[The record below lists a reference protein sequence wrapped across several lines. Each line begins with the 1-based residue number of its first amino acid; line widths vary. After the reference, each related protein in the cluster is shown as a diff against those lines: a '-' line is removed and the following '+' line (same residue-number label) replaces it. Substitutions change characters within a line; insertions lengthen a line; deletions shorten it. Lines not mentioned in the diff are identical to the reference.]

1 MRIVKGFLIVVAGF
15 FTLITLI
22 SLLIPST
29 VVTVKSVSVHAS
41 QEKIV
46 AAIKDLEEWKKWHP
60 VFQQENNNIMISQP
74 SEGVNAKA
82 TWLQNGKTN
91 DITITNVS
99 PQGIQFNVNRQGENP
114 VETSLTALPVQEPNT
129 LQVEWKAVTR
139 LKWYPWEKFGGIFV
153 SEMTGPGYEQA
164 LNSLKKFI
172 ENNQ

>member
-41 QEKIV
+41 QEKIL
-46 AAIKDLEEWKKWHP
+46 AAIKDLKQWKSWHP
-60 VFQQENNNIMISQP
+60 VFQQHVNDLSITEP
-74 SEGVNAKA
+74 SNAVNAKA
-82 TWLQNGKTN
+82 SWLQNGKPT
-91 DITITNVS
+91 DITITGTS
-99 PQGIQFNVNRQGENP
+99 EQGIRFNVNQKDERP
-114 VETSLTALPVQEPNT
+114 VSTFLSVLPMQEPNT
-129 LQVEWKAVTR
+129 FQVEWRAVTR
-139 LKWYPWEKFGGIFV
+139 LRWYPWEKFGGIFV

-172 ENNQ
+172 ENN